1 MGGTDLAERVRQH
14 LAADEDAYQNRV
26 ARDAEWLKAE
36 IKDGT
41 FDNQQ
46 ALVGLE
52 FELYGVNQRTGE
64 LRRLPRRILGLIG
77 FEPELG
83 LHNAEMNTEPQPL
96 SAAGLRAQRE
106 ELQARFEV
114 ALRRTEADD
123 IRLVSDGMWTIPPRG
138 EAAAEY
144 IGAHVT
150 DHGIEIGTNVSDD
163 VRYHGI
169 ANSGYPSQMRI
180 DTSHVTLEGG
190 RPEMLTTSIQPHY
203 QVPRAQ
209 DLPRYFEYAV
219 RIAGPLVA
227 LGANSPFFPPDLYNV
242 GDPAAILRDCRMEN
256 RIPVFESA
264 LNPAASENTVSDK
277 VRFPR
282 DIESVDEAIDRIV
295 SDPVALPHDD
305 VELGHRFDDN
315 FANFLMK
322 SGTYWRWVR
331 PMFSA
336 GDRTAANARIEFRPL
351 SAQPTL
357 RDTVAF
363 QAVFA
368 GLLAGLTRKDHPLT
382 LLAWERA
389 KDNFYAA
396 VRNGFEADL
405 VWRTVDGATTT
416 NVDTIFTELFEY
428 AREGLDSFGLTP
440 AEVDTYVA
448 PLKERVDRRTSPAR
462 WKHDRVA
469 EHVDQGLALSDAIR
483 EMQTTYIDRQEG
495 TFIGGTF
502 VDWLDDAA
510 MGGAGRSQDR

>member
-1 MGGTDLAERVRQH
+1 MGVSDLAERVRQH
-14 LAADEDAYQNRV
+14 LAADEDAYQDRV
-26 ARDAEWLKAE
+26 ARDAEVLKAE

-52 FELYGVNQRTGE
+52 FELYGVNQIPGE
-64 LRRLPRRILGLIG
+64 SRRPGGLRRLPPRILGLIG

-96 SAAGLRAQRE
+96 SAAGLRAQRA

-114 ALRRTEADD
+114 ALRGAETAG
-123 IRLVSDGMWTIPPRG
+123 IRLVSDGMWTIPPAGETARG
-138 EAAAEY
+138 YLA
-144 IGAHVT
+144 
-150 DHGIEIGTNVSDD
+150 DSIEDEGVRIATNVSDD

-180 DTSHVTLEGG
+180 DTPHVTLEGG

-203 QVPRAQ
+203 QVHLAQ

-227 LGANSPFFPPDLYNV
+227 LGANSPFFPPDMYDV
-242 GDPAAILRDCRMEN
+242 DDPAAILRDCRMEN

-277 VRFPR
+277 VCFPR
-282 DIESVDEAIDRIV
+282 DIESVDQAIDRIV

-305 VELGHRFDDN
+305 VELGNRFDN
-315 FANFLMK
+315 YFANFLMK
-322 SGTYWRWVR
+322 SGTYWRWIR

-336 GDRTAANARIEFRPL
+336 VDRTAANARIEFRPL

-363 QAVFA
+363 QAVFG

-382 LLAWERA
+382 LLKW
-389 KDNFYAA
+389 
-396 VRNGFEADL
+396 
-405 VWRTVDGATTT
+405 
-416 NVDTIFTELFEY
+416 DTL
-428 AREGLDSFGLTP
+428 LQ
-440 AEVDTYVA
+440 V
-448 PLKERVDRRTSPAR
+448 
-462 WKHDRVA
+462 
-469 EHVDQGLALSDAIR
+469 QN
-483 EMQTTYIDRQEG
+483 
-495 TFIGGTF
+495 
-502 VDWLDDAA
+502 
-510 MGGAGRSQDR
+510 